1 MKKLLTID
9 SSNDNHAKK
18 LFGRPP
24 LLSVNQAIKSDI
36 LKINLLELPSGFTS
50 KNKSNYHSV
59 LIGYNQLEIEMD
71 IGGLSQVGKF
81 KSNHSIIIPA
91 NCQNCCSW
99 NGAANCLIFAFES
112 ELLDRTCYE
121 LTSSYSSRLLPTLPQ
136 MDGMIYEIASKI
148 QSHIQDGKFLS
159 QNYVDS
165 LGSMFMNHLG
175 ELYCINQTN
184 QIIIHPFSR
193 NELNIINS
201 YILDRSHSEL
211 KIQDLSELFDI
222 SLPYFE
228 KRIKVTTGLPAHQ
241 YLNKIRLQKAM
252 EYLKNTNKKIPEVAK
267 LCNFGSSD
275 TLRRLLRKQKN
286 KCRLDLGCSLI
297 FP

>member
-9 SSNDNHAKK
+9 SSNDNHTKK

-59 LIGYNQLEIEMD
+59 LIGYNQLEIEMN

-81 KSNHSIIIPA
+81 KSNHSIVIPA

-99 NGAANCLIFAFES
+99 NGAANCVIFGFEP

-121 LTSSYSSRLLPTLPQ
+121 LTSSYSSKLLPSLPQ
-136 MDGMIYEIASKI
+136 MDGMIYQIASKI
-148 QSHIQDGKFLS
+148 KSHIQRDKLFS

-175 ELYCINQTN
+175 EMYCINQFN
-184 QIIIHPFSR
+184 QINIHPFSR

-201 YILDRSHSEL
+201 YILDESYSKL
-211 KIQDLSELFDI
+211 TIQDLSKLFDI

-228 KRIKVTTGLPAHQ
+228 KRIKASTGLPAHQ
-241 YLNKIRLQKAM
+241 YLNTIRLQKAM
-252 EYLKNTNKKIPEVAK
+252 EYLTNTNKKVPEVAK

-275 TLRRLLRKQKN
+275 TLRRLLRKQKKQGSPHN
-286 KCRLDLGCSLI
+286 TRIL
-297 FP
+297 